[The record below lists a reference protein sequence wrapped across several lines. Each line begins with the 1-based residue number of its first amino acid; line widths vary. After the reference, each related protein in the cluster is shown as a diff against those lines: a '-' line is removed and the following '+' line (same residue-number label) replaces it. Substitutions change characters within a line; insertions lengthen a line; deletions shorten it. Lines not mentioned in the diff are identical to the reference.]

1 MPNDDLVMG
10 FDYGTKKIGVAIG
23 QLLTNTAT
31 PLAIVKANNGKP
43 DWASIENLVNEWQPK
58 RFVVGLPINM
68 DDSESEMSLKA
79 RRFSRQLN
87 GRFAVPADTM
97 DERLSSF
104 EVRNARKDAIDDLS
118 AVVILESWLRQ
129 QSIDSD

>member
-1 MPNDDLVMG
+1 MG

-43 DWASIENLVNEWQPK
+43 DWASIGNLVNEWQPK

-87 GRFAVPADTM
+87 GRFVVPADTM

>member
-1 MPNDDLVMG
+1 MG

-43 DWASIENLVNEWQPK
+43 DWASIGNLVNEWQPK

-87 GRFAVPADTM
+87 GRFSVPADTM

>member
-1 MPNDDLVMG
+1 M
-10 FDYGTKKIGVAIG
+10 
-23 QLLTNTAT
+23 
-31 PLAIVKANNGKP
+31 
-43 DWASIENLVNEWQPK
+43 NEWQPK

>member
-87 GRFAVPADTM
+87 GRFVVPADTM